1 MKTDPSLTHL
11 SRRSF
16 IKITAAWTGGLW
28 LVGVP
33 AEIPSSYRLFTR
45 EEAEIMDIL
54 ANCIIPPGEFA
65 GGEEAGVTNFI
76 DQQISIDGY
85 LKEDAR
91 LYKTCLPALNRTPF
105 NEYGKHF
112 LNLDESNRIE
122 YLKKLES
129 GVYNESSEAA
139 LWEPYAPS
147 QFFST
152 VIDHCMMGFYGSP
165 EHGGNKNY
173 VSYRM
178 IRF

>member
-1 MKTDPSLTHL
+1 MKTEPSLAHL

-16 IKITAAWTGGLW
+16 IKITAAWTGGIW

-33 AEIPSSYRLFTR
+33 AEIPKTYRVFTR
-45 EEAEIMDIL
+45 EEAAIMDIL
-54 ANCIIPPGEFA
+54 ADCIIPPGEFA
-65 GGEEAGVTNFI
+65 GGKEAGVTNFI
-76 DQQISIDGY
+76 DQQISKDGY
-85 LKEDAR
+85 LNEDAN
-91 LYKTCLPALNRTPF
+91 LYQTCLPALNKTPF
-105 NEYGKHF
+105 DEYGKHF
-112 LNLDESNRIE
+112 LNLGEDERTK
-122 YLKKLES
+122 YLKKIEN

-165 EHGGNKNY
+165 EHGGNTNY

>member
-1 MKTDPSLTHL
+1 MKTDPSPEYL

-28 LVGVP
+28 LVGIP
-33 AEIPSSYRLFTR
+33 AEVPSSYNVLTR
-45 EEAEIMDIL
+45 EDAEIMDML
-54 ANCIIPPGEFA
+54 ADCIIPAGEFA
-65 GGEEAGVTNFI
+65 GGKEAGVTNFI
-76 DQQISIDGY
+76 DQQISKDGY
-85 LKEDAR
+85 LNEYEK

-105 NEYGKHF
+105 DKYGKHF

-122 YLKKLES
+122 CLKNIES

-139 LWEPYAPS
+139 LWEPYTPS